1 MVCGLSE
8 ALDDIERLIDAGASD
23 PEMTLRL
30 NDLYESIENIDEN
43 ASAEEVGSSTGLAKL
58 KRFLNESA
66 EAGSAANEFLKK
78 VSNGVDI
85 AKGLAKKYNSIAEW
99 CGAPQVPEVLIK

>member
-1 MVCGLSE
+1 MIV
-8 ALDDIERLIDAGASD
+8 AGASD

-43 ASAEEVGSSTGLAKL
+43 ASTEVVKSSTGLEKL

-78 VSNGVDI
+78 VSNGVEI

-99 CGAPQVPEVLIK
+99 CGAPQVPEVLTK